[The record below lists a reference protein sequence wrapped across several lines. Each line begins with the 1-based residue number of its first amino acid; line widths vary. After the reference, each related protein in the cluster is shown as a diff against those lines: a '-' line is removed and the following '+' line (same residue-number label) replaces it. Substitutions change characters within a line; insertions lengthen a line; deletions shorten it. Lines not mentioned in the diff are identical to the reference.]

1 MESEFNKF
9 IRSIENKSWLD
20 RIAIRLLLWL
30 DYDLVYGK
38 WCAMEIKRCTTISG
52 LDNLQKFDIIFHV
65 NQLKQTKN
73 KGENK
78 MKKIYIVN
86 KVSESSSSSGYYED
100 YWTKTLK
107 GFTKKED
114 APGVFETL

>member
-30 DYDLVYGK
+30 DYDLVYDK

-52 LDNLQKFDIIFHV
+52 LDNL
-65 NQLKQTKN
+65 
-73 KGENK
+73 
-78 MKKIYIVN
+78 
-86 KVSESSSSSGYYED
+86 
-100 YWTKTLK
+100 
-107 GFTKKED
+107 
-114 APGVFETL
+114 